1 MHKILVVEDDT
12 TINQVICEFLKESN
26 YAVTPVFDGGEALL
40 QFEAESFDL
49 VILDMMLPTMSGL
62 DVLKEIR
69 KTSQI
74 PVMILTA
81 LDDEYTQLVS
91 FNHLIS
97 DYVTKP
103 FSPLILVKRIENILR
118 RNTVASEI
126 TVGDLTVS
134 IDDCTVYWQEEKMPL
149 TKKEYEILQAL
160 AKRKDHLVT
169 RDQLMNTIWGY
180 SELDSRVLDN
190 HIKNIRKKIPGIPL
204 KTSTGMRCQLG
215 GEDTRRLSQSTSS

>member
-126 TVGDLTVS
+126 TVGELTVS

-149 TKKEYEILQAL
+149 TKKEDEILQAL

-204 KTSTGMRCQLG
+204 KTITGMGYQLG
-215 GEDTRRLSQSTSS
+215 GEDT

>member
-126 TVGDLTVS
+126 TVGELTVS
-134 IDDCTVYWQEEKMPL
+134 IGDCTVYWQEEKMPL

-204 KTSTGMRCQLG
+204 KTITGMGYQLG
-215 GEDTRRLSQSTSS
+215 GEDT

>member
-190 HIKNIRKKIPGIPL
+190 HIKNIRQKIPGIPL
-204 KTSTGMRCQLG
+204 KTITGMGYQLG
-215 GEDTRRLSQSTSS
+215 GEDT

>member
-126 TVGDLTVS
+126 TVGELTVS

-160 AKRKDHLVT
+160 AKRTDHLVT

-204 KTSTGMRCQLG
+204 KTITGMGYQLG
-215 GEDTRRLSQSTSS
+215 GEDT

>member
-126 TVGDLTVS
+126 TVGELTVS

-160 AKRKDHLVT
+160 AKRKEHLVT

-204 KTSTGMRCQLG
+204 KTITGMGYQLG
-215 GEDTRRLSQSTSS
+215 GEDT

>member
-1 MHKILVVEDDT
+1 MYKILVVEDDT

-26 YAVTPVFDGGEALL
+26 YSVTPVYDGAEALR
-40 QFEAESFDL
+40 QFEEETFDL
-49 VILDMMLPTMSGL
+49 VILDMMLPSVSGL

-118 RNTVASEI
+118 RTAVYSEI
-126 TVGDLTVS
+126 VIGDLRVVLE
-134 IDDCTVYWQEEKMPL
+134 DCTIFWQGEKLAL
-149 TKKEYEILQAL
+149 TKTEYEILEVL
-160 AKRKDHLVT
+160 AKRKGHLVT

-190 HIKNIRKKIPGIPL
+190 HIKNIRKKVPGIPL
-204 KTSTGMRCQLG
+204 STITGMGYQLG
-215 GEDTRRLSQSTSS
+215 GDQA

>member
-118 RNTVASEI
+118 RNTVSSEI
-126 TVGDLTVS
+126 TVGELTVS
-134 IDDCTVYWQEEKMPL
+134 IDDCTVYWQVEKMPL

-204 KTSTGMRCQLG
+204 KTITGMGYQLG
-215 GEDTRRLSQSTSS
+215 GEDT

>member
-1 MHKILVVEDDT
+1 MYKILVVEDDT
-12 TINQVICEFLKESN
+12 TINQVICEFLRESH
-26 YAVTPVFDGGEALL
+26 YEVTPVFDGGDALL
-40 QFEAESFDL
+40 QFASETYDL

-69 KTSQI
+69 KTSQV

-91 FNHLIS
+91 FNHMIS

-118 RNTVASEI
+118 RQAVPTEI
-126 TVGDLTVS
+126 RVGELRIST
-134 IDDCTVYWQEEKMPL
+134 DDCAVFWKGEKMAL
-149 TKKEYEILQAL
+149 TKKEYEILQTL

-190 HIKNIRKKIPGIPL
+190 HIKNIRKKIPGVPL
-204 KTSTGMRCQLG
+204 KTVTGMGYQLG
-215 GEDTRRLSQSTSS
+215 GAD

>member
-126 TVGDLTVS
+126 TVGELTVS
-134 IDDCTVYWQEEKMPL
+134 IDECTVYWQEEKMPL

-204 KTSTGMRCQLG
+204 KTITGMGYQLG
-215 GEDTRRLSQSTSS
+215 GEDT

>member
-149 TKKEYEILQAL
+149 TKKEYEILQTL

-204 KTSTGMRCQLG
+204 KTITGMGYQLG
-215 GEDTRRLSQSTSS
+215 GEDT

>member
-62 DVLKEIR
+62 DLLKEIR

-204 KTSTGMRCQLG
+204 KTITGMGYQLG
-215 GEDTRRLSQSTSS
+215 GEDT

>member
-126 TVGDLTVS
+126 TVGELTVS
-134 IDDCTVYWQEEKMPL
+134 IDDCTVYWREEKMPL

-204 KTSTGMRCQLG
+204 KTITGMGYQLG
-215 GEDTRRLSQSTSS
+215 GEDT

>member
-126 TVGDLTVS
+126 TVGELTVS
-134 IDDCTVYWQEEKMPL
+134 IDDCTVYWQEEKMLL

-204 KTSTGMRCQLG
+204 KTITGMGYQLG
-215 GEDTRRLSQSTSS
+215 GEDT